1 MNPAAAFHQLN
12 RDYLAVHRAKED
24 RYWGTHMGTDLDDA
38 GFVEAEKAWV
48 AFLSDP
54 ARLDQVR
61 GLLRHAE
68 GETAHGLKG
77 WQAVFESH
85 IVESPEARA
94 AWDRVLTLEAEL
106 QARRRGFRPTHVNA
120 AGVTEAASLG
130 GLSISMATNPDEAG
144 RRSSFEGLKTLER
157 WVLDQGFAEIVKA
170 RNAFARAQGSPNY
183 FDYKVKK
190 TEGMTADQLFVI
202 LDEFEALTRDAQARG
217 LDELK
222 RRGGASAVEPW
233 NQAFYT
239 SGDITAE
246 LDPYFS
252 FARAVSVWVESF
264 RNLGISYRGASLTLD
279 LLERPG
285 KHENG
290 FCHGPV
296 PAFFDEGRWVPAVV
310 NFTANAEP
318 GRVGSG
324 LRALETLFHE
334 GGHAAHFANVT
345 QNSPAFS
352 QEFAPTS
359 MAYAETQSMFL
370 DNLLND
376 ADWMTRYARNAAGEP
391 VPADLIRRKREA
403 QQPFAAA
410 GMRGILVVPVFE
422 RQLYRLADADLT
434 ADRILALARDCEKKI
449 LLTEGRRP
457 LLAIPH
463 LLNQE
468 SSASYQGYLL
478 AEMAV
483 AQTRDW
489 FFRTQG
495 FITDN
500 PQVGPLLARHY
511 WAPGNSQTHGQTLRS
526 LTGQAFSGR
535 ALAERVNRTAD
546 QVWAE
551 DQQRMAEAA
560 RRPAPQPTFG
570 LDASIRV
577 VDGTEVAA
585 DNAAG
590 DEALGRRF
598 EAWLTARAGRDSA
611 GAAR

>member
-1 MNPAAAFHQLN
+1 MNHDAISAAFHQLN
-12 RDYLAVHRAKED
+12 RDYLAVHRQKED
-24 RYWGTHMGTDLDDA
+24 RFWGTLMGTDLDDA
-38 GFVEAEKAWV
+38 GCVEAEKAWV
-48 AFLSDP
+48 EFISDP
-54 ARLDQVR
+54 ARLSQVR
-61 GLLRHAE
+61 ELRQHAT
-68 GETAHGLKG
+68 GEVGHGLAG
-77 WQAVFESH
+77 WQALLESH
-85 IVESPEARA
+85 IIDSRVAKD
-94 AWDRVLTLEAEL
+94 AWDQVLTLESQL
-106 QARRRGFRPTHVNA
+106 QAARRDYRPTHINA
-120 AGVTEAASLG
+120 AGVTEEASLG
-130 GLSISMATNPDEAG
+130 GLATSMATNPDEAG
-144 RRSSFEGLKTLER
+144 RRSSFEGMRTLER
-157 WVLDQGFAEIVKA
+157 WVLDHGFADIVRA
-170 RNAFARAQGSPNY
+170 RNAFARAQGFSDY
-183 FDYKVKK
+183 FDYKVQK

-217 LDELK
+217 LEELG
-222 RRGGASAVEPW
+222 RRGGESAVEPW

-264 RNLGISYRGASLTLD
+264 RNLGITYRGATLTLD
-279 LLERPG
+279 LLERRG
-285 KHENG
+285 KYENG

-296 PAFFDEGRWVPAVV
+296 PAFFDDGRWVPAVV

-345 QNSPAFS
+345 QNSPVFS

-376 ADWMTRYARNAAGEP
+376 ADWMVRYARNAAGES
-391 VPADLIRRKREA
+391 VPADLIRRKRQA

-410 GMRGILVVPVFE
+410 SMRSILVVPVFE
-422 RQLYRLADADLT
+422 RALYRLSDVELT
-434 ADRILALARDCEKKI
+434 AERILSLARETEKRV

-457 LLAIPH
+457 ILAIPH
-463 LLNQE
+463 LLSQE
-468 SSASYQGYLL
+468 SAASYQGYLL

-489 FFRTQG
+489 FFRTEG
-495 FITDN
+495 FLCDN
-500 PQVGPLLARHY
+500 PRVGPLLAEHY
-511 WAPGNSQTHGQTLRS
+511 WAPGNSKTHGQTLLS

-551 DQQRMAEAA
+551 DQKRMADAA
-560 RRPAPQPTFG
+560 RRPAPRG
-570 LDASIRV
+570 AASLEAVIRV
-577 VDGTEVAA
+577 VDGAETAA
-585 DNAAG
+585 DNSGG

-598 EAWLTARAGRDSA
+598 EAWLKTRERGTSA
-611 GAAR
+611 